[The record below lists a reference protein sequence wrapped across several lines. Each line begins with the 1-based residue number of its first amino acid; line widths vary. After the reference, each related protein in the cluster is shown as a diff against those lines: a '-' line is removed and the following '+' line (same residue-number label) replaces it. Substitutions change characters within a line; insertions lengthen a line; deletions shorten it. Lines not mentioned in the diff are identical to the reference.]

1 MRDTNRSQI
10 ENLTVVNF
18 LVTEE
23 PRPRVVYM
31 TTYGKLP
38 KAMTYQMRPVCPT
51 YRRPVKQQTTFMIK
65 PNPVTYGKLPRTEPP
80 VAENSTKQGR
90 RLGESLPKQDI
101 VGKAVT
107 VNRFEEV
114 SNISEIVEV
123 NGNVATERLEEK
135 NELVDSDGNLSQKDQ
150 KQKTKIQ
157 SIIQYITERIKKL
170 KNKKEKMNKAP
181 PKRKN
186 INTKKEWLQIKMED
200 LQKKREKLIKKKRRD
215 RFQWMKD
222 SWRWKSDKKDQRTK
236 RDLAIH
242 SFSSP
247 GTYHR
252 FIIIQRVLGL
262 RGPLRV
268 RPLVAI
274 VVVVPKIPSSLLSP
288 TPPFIHCFQI
298 KQPLQPNLVQF

>member
-1 MRDTNRSQI
+1 
-10 ENLTVVNF
+10 
-18 LVTEE
+18 
-23 PRPRVVYM
+23 
-31 TTYGKLP
+31 
-38 KAMTYQMRPVCPT
+38 
-51 YRRPVKQQTTFMIK
+51 
-65 PNPVTYGKLPRTEPP
+65 
-80 VAENSTKQGR
+80 
-90 RLGESLPKQDI
+90 
-101 VGKAVT
+101 
-107 VNRFEEV
+107 
-114 SNISEIVEV
+114 
-123 NGNVATERLEEK
+123 
-135 NELVDSDGNLSQKDQ
+135 
-150 KQKTKIQ
+150 
-157 SIIQYITERIKKL
+157 
-170 KNKKEKMNKAP
+170 
-181 PKRKN
+181 
-186 INTKKEWLQIKMED
+186 MED

-298 KQPLQPNLVQF
+298 KQPLQPNLVQFQIKHALRALPCHCLKKMCLFQILVEIFHHCMVFPSCH